1 MAKQSQSSIK
11 FKNSIAFRYLGIASI
26 FLVAIQLVFGLVQI
40 RQNYKRQ
47 LNNLENKV
55 KDEANF
61 LSAVT
66 PEAVLKLDFLTLE
79 RLMEQTNVDADIA
92 YSVIVNAEGR
102 ALTRFLNK
110 ENPRIARAM
119 ASEKNILEI
128 ITVVRQE
135 AAIRE
140 TRMPIISA
148 GRPLGEVVLG
158 YSIASVRQDLLR
170 STFSTLLASI
180 LVSFGAATLTIFLFN
195 RQVRRPLQSLAEL
208 AQALADGDL
217 ERRAD
222 ILHDDEIGRL
232 KAAFNTM
239 AGQLQETLSGLQER
253 IATGKRVEIALRKSE
268 YQYRSVVESV
278 KEVIFQTDH
287 EGIWTFLNRSWT
299 EITGFLLEE
308 SEGQNWSDYIHP
320 DDRQLHKKLF
330 QPLLAGNKS
339 YCRHE
344 IRFLKKGGGFCWI
357 EVFAKSIIDESGTVL
372 GSAGTLNDISQR
384 KQAEEALK
392 LSQFSLDRAV
402 DAVYFME
409 LNAKFFYVNEAACRA
424 LGYSREELLNM
435 SVFDI
440 DAQLLPSAWGDH
452 WQEMKKRGSFTI
464 ESVHR
469 TKDSRLFPVEV
480 TVNYLEFNGKEYN
493 CAIARDISDR
503 KQADKEQRETE
514 GALRALYKVASSP
527 KLNFDERLQ
536 GLLAMGRRYLRLD
549 IGILARIKGDRYR
562 VVAVQMPPRSNI
574 PIHQEDIFDLGE
586 TFCKETFQSQ
596 QVIDFATVIDSQWS
610 QHPAYSTLE
619 LQAYIG
625 APVIVGGQPYGTLNF
640 SSLSPRD
647 AEFKNGDRQFLKLM
661 AQWVGNELER
671 QQAKTALERQI
682 HRALLLKQITEEIRQ
697 SLNSEHIFQ
706 TAADR
711 IGRAFGVNRCIIHT
725 YLAEPDP
732 EIPIVAEYLEPGYP
746 SALELK
752 IDIAGNPYIE
762 KLLSQDWPMSAA
774 DVSGDPLLRSLTPFI
789 SQVGLKSIL
798 SIRTSDRR
806 QPNGAIALHQCDSHR
821 HWSEDEIELLA
832 AVASQVG
839 IALAQARLLEQE
851 TRQREQLTV
860 KNMALEKAK
869 QAAEAAT
876 QAKSEFLAIMSHE
889 IRTPMNGVIG
899 MTGLL
904 LDADLTSQQR
914 EFVTTIR
921 NCGDSLLAIIND
933 ILDFSKI
940 ESGKLDLEEQPFDL
954 LNCVEEALDLLAAK
968 AAEKKLELAYLFH
981 PQTPKQVIGDVTR
994 LRQILVNLIGN
1005 AIKFTKEGEVTV
1017 SVSARQ
1023 ITEAENG
1030 AWSIGNVRSAGA
1042 WEQGSTGAWSMGAWE
1057 HGSMGAWQQMSV
1069 EQASRQFP
1077 IPNSQF
1083 PPEPVV
1089 GPNSQFPIP
1098 NSQFP
1103 IPNSL
1108 LSQSLGQIPNS
1119 QFPPEPVVGSNS
1131 QFPKKYEIEFAI
1143 KDTGIGIPADRIDRL
1158 FESFTQVD
1166 SSTTREYGGT
1176 GLGLAISKS
1185 ICEMM
1190 GGTMWVESQLG
1201 IGSTFYFTITVEL
1214 SAELLEEKD
1223 TNRET
1228 LLAGKRL
1235 LIVDDNETN
1244 RQILSLQALSW
1255 GMFPQEARS
1264 GYEAIG
1270 WIDQS
1275 EPFEIA
1281 ILDMQMPGMD
1291 GLALA
1296 KAIRKRP
1303 DCQKMPLVML
1313 TSIGKADIES
1323 QELEEYFAA
1332 ILNKPIKQSQLNK
1345 TLMGVLGGEPIKV
1358 KRSFSGQAELDP
1370 NMGKRLPLRIL
1381 VAEDNVVNHQL
1392 ALQLLGRMGY
1402 RADVVGNGLEVL
1414 DALQRQTYDVVLMDV
1429 NMPEMDGL
1437 TATKQIVEQ
1446 WPPEKRP
1453 RIIAMTAYAMQGDR
1467 EKCLRAGMND
1477 YVSKPIRVGEL
1488 VRALSQCQPL
1498 GAASSPKAT
1507 PEVGGQTKQIEEKL
1521 SISPL
1526 SISGQDLQPTELSQ
1540 SASAQAKAEPSE
1552 SASAESSEEPAPAE
1566 EKGIDPI
1573 KPPIKP
1579 KALDPKVLQ
1588 DFRNAMGDSADEFLA
1603 ELIDAYLEDSPNLLQ
1618 QMREA
1623 IAPGN
1628 FKAMKDAAHTLK
1640 SSSASLGA
1648 IALSKLCQ
1656 QLENVGRS
1664 PSISTKDA
1672 SAMVSQ
1678 IESEYERV
1686 KLALQAELQG

>member
-1 MAKQSQSSIK
+1 MAKQSQNYIK

-92 YSVIVNAEGR
+92 YSVIVNPDGR

-110 ENPRIARAM
+110 ENPPIVIAM
-119 ASEKNILEI
+119 AASDSENNILEI
-128 ITVVRQE
+128 IAKVRQE

-158 YSIASVRQDLLR
+158 YSIASVRQDLFR
-170 STFSTLLASI
+170 SAVSTLLASI

-232 KAAFNTM
+232 KAAFNSM
-239 AGQLQETLSGLQER
+239 AGQLQETLRGLQER

-287 EGIWTFLNRSWT
+287 EGVWTFLNRSWT
-299 EITGFLLEE
+299 EITGFLLQE
-308 SEGQNWSDYIHP
+308 SEGQNWNDYIHP
-320 DDRQLHKKLF
+320 DDRPLHKKLF

-384 KQAEEALK
+384 KQAEEALE

-402 DAVYFME
+402 DAVYFMKSD
-409 LNAKFFYVNEAACRA
+409 AKFFYVNEAACRA

-440 DAQLLPSAWGDH
+440 DAQLPRYAWATH
-452 WQEMKKRGSFTI
+452 WQEMKARGSFAI
-464 ESVHR
+464 ESSHR

-527 KLNFDERLQ
+527 KLNFDQRLQ
-536 GLLAMGRRYLRLD
+536 GLLSMGRRYLRLD
-549 IGILARIKGDRYR
+549 IGILARIKGDRYQ
-562 VVAVQMPPRSNI
+562 VVAVQTPPRSNI
-574 PIHQEDIFDLGE
+574 PIHQEDLFDLGE

-596 QVIDFATVIDSQWS
+596 QVIDFTTAIDSQWS
-610 QHPAYSTLE
+610 QHPAYSKFELE
-619 LQAYIG
+619 AYIG
-625 APVIVGGQPYGTLNF
+625 APVLVGGQPYGTLNF

-647 AEFKNGDRQFLKLM
+647 AKFKNGDRQFLKLM

-682 HRALLLKQITEEIRQ
+682 QRALLLKQITEEIRQ
-697 SLNSEHIFQ
+697 SLNSEQIFQ

-711 IGRAFGVNRCIIHT
+711 IGKAFGVNRCIIHT
-725 YLAEPDP
+725 YLAEPAP
-732 EIPIVAEYLEPGYP
+732 EIPIVAEYLEPGYA

-762 KLLSQDWPMSAA
+762 KLLSQDWPISAA
-774 DVSGDPLLRSLTPFI
+774 DVSAEPLPRSLTPFI
-789 SQVGLKSIL
+789 NQVGLKSIL
-798 SIRTSDRR
+798 AIRTSDRG

-839 IALAQARLLEQE
+839 IALAQARLLEKE
-851 TRQREQLTV
+851 TDQREQLTV
-860 KNMALEKAK
+860 KNIALEKAK

-914 EFVTTIR
+914 EFVTVIR

-940 ESGKLDLEEQPFDL
+940 ESGKMDLEEQPFDL
-954 LNCVEEALDLLAAK
+954 LHCVEEALDLLAAK
-968 AAEKKLELAYLFH
+968 AAEKQLELAYLFR

-1005 AIKFTKEGEVTV
+1005 AIKFTKKGEVTV

-1023 ITEAENG
+1023 ITDAEHGSGG
-1030 AWSIGNVRSAGA
+1030 AG
-1042 WEQGSTGAWSMGAWE
+1042 E
-1057 HGSMGAWQQMSV
+1057 HGSMGAGEHGSMGAGEQMSLDR
-1069 EQASRQFP
+1069 ASRQFP

-1083 PPEPVV
+1083 PI
-1089 GPNSQFPIP
+1089 PNAQFPIP
-1098 NSQFP
+1098 
-1103 IPNSL
+1103 
-1108 LSQSLGQIPNS
+1108 
-1119 QFPPEPVVGSNS
+1119 NS

-1143 KDTGIGIPADRIDRL
+1143 KDTGIGIPTDRIDRL

-1201 IGSTFYFTITVEL
+1201 VGSTFYFTITVEL
-1214 SAELLEEKD
+1214 PAELLEDKD
-1223 TNRET
+1223 TNGET
-1228 LLAGKRL
+1228 VLAGKRL

-1255 GMFPQEARS
+1255 GMIPQEARS

-1303 DCQKMPLVML
+1303 DCQKLPLVML

-1323 QELEEYFAA
+1323 QELEEYFAG

-1358 KRSFSGQAELDP
+1358 KRSFSGQTELDP

-1381 VAEDNVVNHQL
+1381 LAEDNVVNHQL
-1392 ALQLLGRMGY
+1392 ALQLLRRMGY

-1437 TATKQIVEQ
+1437 TATRQIVEQ
-1446 WPPEKRP
+1446 WPPEERP

-1467 EKCLRAGMND
+1467 EKCLSAGMND

-1498 GAASSPKAT
+1498 GAASSPKAM
-1507 PEVGGQTKQIEEKL
+1507 PEALGQTKQIEEKL

-1526 SISGQDLQPTELSQ
+1526 SISPLSMPPQDFQLTEPSE
-1540 SASAQAKAEPSE
+1540 SASAQARAEPSE

-1573 KPPIKP
+1573 EP
-1579 KALDPKVLQ
+1579 KAIDPQVLE
-1588 DFRNAMGDSADEFLA
+1588 DFRNTMGESADEFLA
-1603 ELIDAYLEDSPNLLQ
+1603 ELIDAYLEDSPSLLQ

-1623 IAPGN
+1623 IAPEN
-1628 FKAMKDAAHTLK
+1628 FEAMKAAAHSLK
-1640 SSSASLGA
+1640 SSSASMGA

-1656 QLENVGRS
+1656 QLENAAKLPYV
-1664 PSISTKDA
+1664 STIDA
-1672 SAMVSQ
+1672 LAMVSE

-1686 KLALQAELQG
+1686 KLALQAELQA